1 MKKRYFPFYPLVFA
15 AFPTL
20 TLMAYNTLQIR
31 FTVIFRPLVISLL
44 FGILLFT
51 LVYVLFKKN
60 KPKAALITGVTIIL
74 IFSYG
79 HLYNLVKSVSFLNT
93 MLGRHR
99 YLLGIY
105 GLIWISV
112 LILSLKKNIKSD
124 FTKLM
129 NIISIILIALPL
141 LKIGSYYA
149 NEAIAYWKLDPSQ
162 RTDADMVAELEYTPD
177 VYYIILDSYSRP
189 DVLLENYG
197 LDMTSFIEE
206 MEELGFY
213 YASESHSNY
222 NETFSSL
229 STSLNLEFITD
240 ILEERDIESNSA
252 AHRDLVIHNKVR
264 SFFESL
270 DYEIVAFSTGYK
282 WSEMDDADIYYEVPQ
297 STIFYDVTPFES
309 LLVKNLIIY
318 PFMEYF
324 PDFLNLDFKQ
334 QVDSTHEEHIIIQ
347 RNVLEKLPEITENK
361 NPTFTFAH
369 ILIPHLPYVFDVD
382 GSILEDPGYNSGEG
396 GYAINESY
404 ELDGYEKA
412 VKFISQQILN
422 ISQQILENS
431 ESKPIIIIQ
440 SDHGWK
446 DDHRYKIL
454 NLYYFP
460 DGDYESLYPAI
471 SPVNSFRIVLSKY
484 FSLDYKLL
492 EDRIYE

>member
-74 IFSYG
+74 FFSYG

-93 MLGRHR
+93 ILGRHR

-162 RTDADMVAELEYTPD
+162 GTNADAVAELGYAPD

-189 DVLLENYG
+189 DALMENYG
-197 LDMTSFIEE
+197 WDVTDFIDE

-240 ILEERDIESNSA
+240 ILEERGIESNSA
-252 AHRDLVIHNKVR
+252 AHRDLIIHNEVR

-270 DYEIVAFSTGYK
+270 DYETIAFSTGYK
-282 WSEMDDADIYYEVPQ
+282 WSEMDDADVYYEVKP
-297 STIFYDVTPFES
+297 STIFYDITPFES

-318 PFMEYF
+318 PFQEHF
-324 PDFLNLDFKQ
+324 HSVFNWDFEQN
-334 QVDSTHEEHIIIQ
+334 VDSPHEEHIQTQINI
-347 RNVLEKLPEITENK
+347 LETLPEIAENK

-369 ILIPHLPYVFDVD
+369 LIIPHIPYVFDVD

-412 VKFISQQILN
+412 LQFLNHQMLMICRQI
-422 ISQQILENS
+422 IENS
-431 ESKPIIIIQ
+431 ESEPIIIIQ

-471 SPVNSFRIVLSKY
+471 SPVNSFRIVLSEY